1 MTDTKNYLGQGK
13 EERLEMAYRRF
24 CCENK
29 YEPGFKGEKMFFHT
43 GPHKDKNEV
52 MAFRGFHEMDVS
64 ECALLVGGL
73 GGDERDGIEVEE
85 WEGENLFLA
94 TEEYDNDYPL
104 MIYTEEGEEVG
115 FFPPGKWS
123 MDNYDKKKAHFF
135 EYGVYR
141 DEGEKPWEEPHWFG
155 RAPWENFE
163 CKEEI
168 AKYYEDL
175 AKNM

>member
-13 EERLEMAYRRF
+13 EERLEMAYRKF

-29 YEPGFKGEKMFFHT
+29 YHPY
-43 GPHKDKNEV
+43 DKNDKSFFTTGDKKDIPHS
-52 MAFRGFHEMDVS
+52 MAWRGLHEEDVS
-64 ECALLVGGL
+64 GYSWEGEE
-73 GGDERDGIEVEE
+73 DEVEVEE
-85 WEGENLFLA
+85 WEGENLMLA
-94 TEEYDNDYPL
+94 TYDYDNDYPC
-104 MIYTEEGEEVG
+104 IIFTEEGEQVG

-123 MDNYDKKKAHFF
+123 MNNYDKKKAHFF

-155 RAPWENFE
+155 RATWENFE

-168 AKYYEDL
+168 DKYYKDL